1 MKFGGVL
8 LIVKDINK
16 SKKFYEDVME
26 QKITLDLGEHVSFE
40 NGFGSQSNY
49 KAIIGYDLPIY
60 QQSNNFQLYFE
71 VNDIKQWES
80 KINRIGNI
88 EFLHYIKEYPWGQR
102 TFRFYDFDKNIIE
115 ISESMESVIKRLLKQ
130 GLALEEISKRTMYPV
145 EFITQFQQL

>member
-26 QKITLDLGEHVSFE
+26 QKITLDLGEHVS
-40 NGFGSQSNY
+40 
-49 KAIIGYDLPIY
+49 L
-60 QQSNNFQLYFE
+60 
-71 VNDIKQWES
+71 
-80 KINRIGNI
+80 
-88 EFLHYIKEYPWGQR
+88 
-102 TFRFYDFDKNIIE
+102 
-115 ISESMESVIKRLLKQ
+115 SMESVIKRLLKQ

>member
-40 NGFGSQSNY
+40 NGFGLQSNY

-80 KINRIGNI
+80 KINR
-88 EFLHYIKEYPWGQR
+88 
-102 TFRFYDFDKNIIE
+102 
-115 ISESMESVIKRLLKQ
+115 LLKQ

>member
-1 MKFGGVL
+1 
-8 LIVKDINK
+8 
-16 SKKFYEDVME
+16 
-26 QKITLDLGEHVSFE
+26 
-40 NGFGSQSNY
+40 
-49 KAIIGYDLPIY
+49 LPIY